1 MKLKYSLFVELASF
15 SSPLKLNFLFQAGSC
30 LFYNSREEAR
40 PQRMCFLLVVQ
51 VLIQLKA
58 LGSASSFS
66 HQPGTSTAPF
76 RKATHS
82 QLLYLELQRVSLS
95 RQDLKCI
102 KGNSCSELFRQQE
115 SHTDFPP
122 TSLPL
127 HLLNSSNK
135 PLQENLLKL
144 RPFPTVKKLN
154 TIVPMLIFK
163 NSNGRCVNNICPLQ
177 LLKLRYHSPP

>member
-1 MKLKYSLFVELASF
+1 M
-15 SSPLKLNFLFQAGSC
+15 
-30 LFYNSREEAR
+30 
-40 PQRMCFLLVVQ
+40 
-51 VLIQLKA
+51 
-58 LGSASSFS
+58 GSASSFS
-66 HQPGTSTAPF
+66 HQPGTSTTPF

-102 KGNSCSELFRQQE
+102 KSNSCSELFRQQE

-122 TSLPL
+122 HSLTTTL
-127 HLLNSSNK
+127 AQTNK
-135 PLQENLLKL
+135 PMKENLLKL
-144 RPFPTVKKLN
+144 RPFPIVKKLN

-177 LLKLRYHSPP
+177 FLKLRYHSQP